1 MKKDSEKIEEK
12 TNIDEL
18 SITKLPGIVKD
29 ELKKVQTKSSNK
41 EKTTEEYQP
50 YLYLYSAMNKPSVEG
65 LVRSFCSEDEIAD
78 LPNTITSWQQARSD
92 LQRIVNQEAGIANN
106 AQTYDIGQN
115 QKLDDLQND
124 ALFRNTFS
132 NNPIEFKMVDID
144 TLIATQRH
152 VYLDYVNEIENT
164 ITANPSTDDL
174 IDICLPIRPTPPE
187 PKVTNIGPGSWLFSS
202 PSPDCRYLGGYL
214 KERLTED
221 DLRYT
226 HVSGFPI
233 KAITLFVGYGGSPIN
248 VYHVNNR
255 LVLNNGFHRVFAL
268 RRKGITRIPVVI
280 QQVANPEFEFPKE
293 ILTLS
298 REYLINDP
306 RPILV
311 KDFFTNGLTREF
323 KKKKMITT
331 VQVTAQGGAIT
342 FEV

>member
-1 MKKDSEKIEEK
+1 MKEKQKGKHVTDEE
-12 TNIDEL
+12 NL
-18 SITKLPGIVKD
+18 SKEKLVKVIK
-29 ELKKVQTKSSNK
+29 EAPKK

-50 YLYLYSAMNKPSVEG
+50 YLYLYSAMNQPGVIG
-65 LVRSFCSEDEIAD
+65 LVRSFCSEDEITD
-78 LPNTITSWQQARSD
+78 LPNTITSWQQARTD
-92 LQRIVNQEAGIANN
+92 LERIVNQEAGIADNP
-106 AQTYDIGQN
+106 QTYDIGQN
-115 QKLDDLQND
+115 QKLNDLKND

-132 NNPIEFKMVDID
+132 NNPIEFKLVDID
-144 TLIATQRH
+144 SLVAIQRH
-152 VYLDYVNEIENT
+152 VYIDYVNEIEN
-164 ITANPSTDDL
+164 IIPANPSTDDL

-187 PKVTNIGPGSWLFSS
+187 PKVTNTGPGSWLFSS
-202 PSPDCRYLGGYL
+202 PSPDFRYIGGYL

-226 HVSGFPI
+226 QVSGFPV

-248 VYHVNNR
+248 VFHANNR

-268 RRKGITRIPVVI
+268 RRKGITRIPVVV

-293 ILTLS
+293 RLGLS
-298 REYLINDP
+298 REYLLNDP

-323 KKKKMITT
+323 KRKKMITT